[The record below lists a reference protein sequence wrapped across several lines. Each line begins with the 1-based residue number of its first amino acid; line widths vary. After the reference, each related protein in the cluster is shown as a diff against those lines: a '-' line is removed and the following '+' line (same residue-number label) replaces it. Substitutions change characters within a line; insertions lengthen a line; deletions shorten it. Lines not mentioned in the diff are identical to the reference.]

1 MGDDSLILAQNICE
15 YSLGKKVPKAFPDH
29 LFFPSVKMALC
40 PWRRVNSDSSTKNK
54 NKTKKK
60 VLSAPKLSRGWI
72 AGSDLV
78 TDCGAQNGRRH
89 EE

>member
-40 PWRRVNSDSSTKNK
+40 PWRRVNSDCS
-54 NKTKKK
+54 TKKK

-78 TDCGAQNGRRH
+78 TECGAQNGRRH